1 MTVRLTSIQNL
12 FRRMSGP
19 STMIYFVAVGSR
31 TRRRRRLDG
40 NAWMMKAK
48 RHDPASY
55 GPLGELKR
63 RVAPPRTRGSTG
75 SSIGDCPFEFEE
87 VVPQTLLR
95 EVDDDDHDH
104 DDGTAGATATSA
116 RWPRVSRR
124 RPARTRRT
132 HRRHRSSRGAP
143 AWTRSQPASAGT
155 CARSRRRRHLQIGVR
170 HSRSS
175 SSFSSRRSPDGGS
188 RRRVC
193 VCAGPGA
200 GVAPSPG
207 CVAPR
212 RLAARLSVVE
222 ERSDEAIDAIVS
234 FILGAALC
242 LIGRVER
249 VRTVGKAVHAERG
262 GESHELVQLVRLE
275 RTLRAWDG
283 WWVNG

>member
-1 MTVRLTSIQNL
+1 
-12 FRRMSGP
+12 
-19 STMIYFVAVGSR
+19 MIYFVAVGSR

-104 DDGTAGATATSA
+104 DDGTAGATVTSA

-124 RPARTRRT
+124 RLARTRRT

-155 CARSRRRRHLQIGVR
+155 CARSRRRRNLQIGVR

-175 SSFSSRRSPDGGS
+175 SFSRRSPDGGS

-193 VCAGPGA
+193 VCAGPGV

-212 RLAARLSVVE
+212 RLAARL
-222 ERSDEAIDAIVS
+222 
-234 FILGAALC
+234 
-242 LIGRVER
+242 
-249 VRTVGKAVHAERG
+249 
-262 GESHELVQLVRLE
+262 
-275 RTLRAWDG
+275 
-283 WWVNG
+283 

>member
-12 FRRMSGP
+12 FRKMSGP

-40 NAWMMKAK
+40 NASDPMKAK
-48 RHDPASY
+48 RHDPAWHA
-55 GPLGELKR
+55 LGELKR

-87 VVPQTLLR
+87 VVPQILLR
-95 EVDDDDHDH
+95 EVDDDDDDH
-104 DDGTAGATATSA
+104 DDGTAGATVTSA

-124 RPARTRRT
+124 RLARTRRT
-132 HRRHRSSRGAP
+132 HRRCCSSRGAP

-155 CARSRRRRHLQIGVR
+155 CARSRRRHLQIGVR
-170 HSRSS
+170 HSPRS

-193 VCAGPGA
+193 VCAGPGV

-212 RLAARLSVVE
+212 RLAARLSVVG

-242 LIGRVER
+242 LF
-249 VRTVGKAVHAERG
+249 
-262 GESHELVQLVRLE
+262 
-275 RTLRAWDG
+275 D
-283 WWVNG
+283 